1 LQVNSHTSFER
12 LQLIRALCAPFLSFK
27 HITDRLT
34 FMKNENRAPHPR
46 KDHAQTRSGR
56 CIALIDSNYMAW
68 LLKQNTD
75 TDADAES
82 EVEAYNRQALIPTLV
97 QTLKQAGLA
106 LDVQRVYWY
115 TDNPDS
121 QFPQDQILRAL
132 DVTSGEPSEVA
143 FSAMSADIARLSER
157 KACEHLL
164 IASDDDRLTASIDEA
179 QLHGLNVYLLADES
193 ARHMDQLINEDPA
206 WCRLLAQADRR
217 VLLMPQAARE
227 LTAQPRAAAAPTAT
241 HDPELVR
248 TKLQEVVD
256 GWWDDEP
263 EDLREDLRDELR
275 GSHGIPQEVDRHML
289 LRVRRALDRPLSF
302 PEKKILREMVRNKVL
317 GVTEESLP
325 A

>member
-1 LQVNSHTSFER
+1 
-12 LQLIRALCAPFLSFK
+12 
-27 HITDRLT
+27 
-34 FMKNENRAPHPR
+34 
-46 KDHAQTRSGR
+46 
-56 CIALIDSNYMAW
+56 
-68 LLKQNTD
+68 
-75 TDADAES
+75 
-82 EVEAYNRQALIPTLV
+82 
-97 QTLKQAGLA
+97 
-106 LDVQRVYWY
+106 
-115 TDNPDS
+115 
-121 QFPQDQILRAL
+121 
-132 DVTSGEPSEVA
+132 
-143 FSAMSADIARLSER
+143 LSER

-217 VLLMPQAARE
+217 VLLMAQAAKE
-227 LTAQPRAAAAPTAT
+227 LTAQPRAAAAPAAPQ
-241 HDPELVR
+241 DPELVR

-317 GVTEESLP
+317 GITEESLP

>member
-1 LQVNSHTSFER
+1 
-12 LQLIRALCAPFLSFK
+12 
-27 HITDRLT
+27 
-34 FMKNENRAPHPR
+34 MKNENRAPHPR

-68 LLKQNTD
+68 LLKQSTD
-75 TDADAES
+75 TDAESES
-82 EVEAYNRQALIPTLV
+82 EVETYNRQALIPTLV

-121 QFPQDQILRAL
+121 QFPQDQIVRAL

-217 VLLMPQAARE
+217 VLLIPQATRE
-227 LTAQPRAAAAPTAT
+227 LTAQPRAAAAPAAT
-241 HDPELVR
+241 QDPELVR
-248 TKLQEVVD
+248 SRLQEVVD
-256 GWWDDEP
+256 GWWNDEP

>member
-1 LQVNSHTSFER
+1 
-12 LQLIRALCAPFLSFK
+12 
-27 HITDRLT
+27 
-34 FMKNENRAPHPR
+34 MKNETRPTHNR
-46 KDHAQTRSGR
+46 KDSTPMRTGR
-56 CIALIDSNYMAW
+56 CIALIDSNYMSW
-68 LLKQNTD
+68 LLRQS
-75 TDADAES
+75 TDAAAEP
-82 EVEAYNRQALIPTLV
+82 ETYNRLALIPSLGHA
-97 QTLKQAGLA
+97 LKGAGLSV
-106 LDVQRVYWY
+106 DIQRVYWY
-115 TDNPDS
+115 TDNPDT
-121 QFPQDQILRAL
+121 QFPQDQIVRQL
-132 DVTSGEPSEVA
+132 DAAGGEPGDVVFHS
-143 FSAMSADIARLSER
+143 MSADIGRLAQHH
-157 KACEHLL
+157 ACDHLL
-164 IASDDDRLTASIDEA
+164 IASDDDRLTAVIDDA

-217 VLLMPQAARE
+217 VLLMAQAAKE
-227 LTAQPRAAAAPTAT
+227 LTAQPRAAAAPAAPQ
-241 HDPELVR
+241 DPELVR

-317 GVTEESLP
+317 GITEEILP

>member
-1 LQVNSHTSFER
+1 
-12 LQLIRALCAPFLSFK
+12 
-27 HITDRLT
+27 
-34 FMKNENRAPHPR
+34 MKNENRAPHPR
-46 KDHAQTRSGR
+46 KDLAQTRSGR

-68 LLKQNTD
+68 LLKQSTD
-75 TDADAES
+75 TDADTES
-82 EVEAYNRQALIPTLV
+82 EAQAYNRQALIPTLV

>member
-1 LQVNSHTSFER
+1 
-12 LQLIRALCAPFLSFK
+12 
-27 HITDRLT
+27 
-34 FMKNENRAPHPR
+34 MKNENRAPHPR

>member
-1 LQVNSHTSFER
+1 
-12 LQLIRALCAPFLSFK
+12 
-27 HITDRLT
+27 
-34 FMKNENRAPHPR
+34 MKNENRAPHPR

-68 LLKQNTD
+68 LLKQSTD
-75 TDADAES
+75 TDAES
-82 EVEAYNRQALIPTLV
+82 ESEAEAYNRQALIPTLV

-132 DVTSGEPSEVA
+132 DVTGGEPSEVA

>member
-1 LQVNSHTSFER
+1 
-12 LQLIRALCAPFLSFK
+12 
-27 HITDRLT
+27 
-34 FMKNENRAPHPR
+34 MKNENRAPHSR

-68 LLKQNTD
+68 LLKQSTD
-75 TDADAES
+75 TDAES
-82 EVEAYNRQALIPTLV
+82 ESEAEAYNRQALIPTLV

-248 TKLQEVVD
+248 SKLQEVVD

>member
-1 LQVNSHTSFER
+1 
-12 LQLIRALCAPFLSFK
+12 
-27 HITDRLT
+27 
-34 FMKNENRAPHPR
+34 MKTENRATHPR
-46 KDHAQTRSGR
+46 KEHAQARTGR

-68 LLKQNTD
+68 LLKQSTD
-75 TDADAES
+75 SDAEP
-82 EVEAYNRQALIPTLV
+82 ETYNRQALIPTLV
-97 QTLKQAGLA
+97 QTLKQAGLG

-121 QFPQDQILRAL
+121 QFPADQIVRVL
-132 DVTSGEPSEVA
+132 DVTGGEPSEVA

-217 VLLMPQAARE
+217 VLLLAQAAKE
-227 LTAQPRAAAAPTAT
+227 LTAQPRAAATPAAPQ
-241 HDPELVR
+241 DPELVR
-248 TKLQEVVD
+248 GRLQEVVD

-263 EDLREDLRDELR
+263 EDLRDELR

-317 GVTEESLP
+317 GVSEESMP

>member
-1 LQVNSHTSFER
+1 
-12 LQLIRALCAPFLSFK
+12 
-27 HITDRLT
+27 
-34 FMKNENRAPHPR
+34 MKNENRAPHPR

-68 LLKQNTD
+68 LLKQSTD
-75 TDADAES
+75 TDAES
-82 EVEAYNRQALIPTLV
+82 EAEAYNRQALIPTLV

>member
-1 LQVNSHTSFER
+1 
-12 LQLIRALCAPFLSFK
+12 
-27 HITDRLT
+27 
-34 FMKNENRAPHPR
+34 MKNENRAPHPR

-68 LLKQNTD
+68 LLKQSTD
-75 TDADAES
+75 TDADSES
-82 EVEAYNRQALIPTLV
+82 QSEAYNRQTLIPTLV

-132 DVTSGEPSEVA
+132 DAISGEPSEVA

-217 VLLMPQAARE
+217 VLLMPQAPRE
-227 LTAQPRAAAAPTAT
+227 SNVQPRAAAAPTAT

-325 A
+325 V

>member
-1 LQVNSHTSFER
+1 
-12 LQLIRALCAPFLSFK
+12 
-27 HITDRLT
+27 
-34 FMKNENRAPHPR
+34 MKNENRAPHPR

-248 TKLQEVVD
+248 SKLQEVVD

>member
-1 LQVNSHTSFER
+1 
-12 LQLIRALCAPFLSFK
+12 
-27 HITDRLT
+27 
-34 FMKNENRAPHPR
+34 MKTENRATHPR
-46 KDHAQTRSGR
+46 KEHAQARTGR

-68 LLKQNTD
+68 LLKQSTD
-75 TDADAES
+75 SDAEP
-82 EVEAYNRQALIPTLV
+82 ETYNRQALIPTLV
-97 QTLKQAGLA
+97 QTLKQAGLG

-121 QFPQDQILRAL
+121 QFPADQIVRVL
-132 DVTSGEPSEVA
+132 DVTGGEPSEVA

-217 VLLMPQAARE
+217 VLLLAQAAKE
-227 LTAQPRAAAAPTAT
+227 LTAQPRAAATPAAPQ
-241 HDPELVR
+241 DPELVR
-248 TKLQEVVD
+248 GRLQEVVD

-317 GVTEESLP
+317 GITEESLP

>member
-1 LQVNSHTSFER
+1 
-12 LQLIRALCAPFLSFK
+12 
-27 HITDRLT
+27 
-34 FMKNENRAPHPR
+34 MKNENRAPHPR

-82 EVEAYNRQALIPTLV
+82 EAEAYNRQALIPTLV

-143 FSAMSADIARLSER
+143 FSAMSADIACLSER

-227 LTAQPRAAAAPTAT
+227 STAQPRAAAAPTAT

-248 TKLQEVVD
+248 SKLQEVVD

-302 PEKKILREMVRNKVL
+302 PEKKILREMVRSKVL

>member
-1 LQVNSHTSFER
+1 
-12 LQLIRALCAPFLSFK
+12 
-27 HITDRLT
+27 
-34 FMKNENRAPHPR
+34 MKNENRATHPR

-68 LLKQNTD
+68 LLKQSTD
-75 TDADAES
+75 SDAEP
-82 EVEAYNRQALIPTLV
+82 EAYNRQALIPTLV
-97 QTLKQAGLA
+97 QTLKQAGLG

-121 QFPQDQILRAL
+121 QFPQDQIVRVL
-132 DVTSGEPSEVA
+132 DITSGEPSEVA

-164 IASDDDRLTASIDEA
+164 IASDDDRLTASIDDA

-193 ARHMDQLINEDPA
+193 ARHMDQLVNEDPA

-217 VLLMPQAARE
+217 VLLIPQAARE
-227 LTAQPRAAAAPTAT
+227 LTAQPRAAAAPAAPQ
-241 HDPELVR
+241 DPELVR

>member
-1 LQVNSHTSFER
+1 
-12 LQLIRALCAPFLSFK
+12 
-27 HITDRLT
+27 
-34 FMKNENRAPHPR
+34 MKNENRAMHPR

-68 LLKQNTD
+68 LLKQSNEGD
-75 TDADAES
+75 TEP
-82 EVEAYNRQALIPTLV
+82 EAYNRQALIPTLV
-97 QTLKQAGLA
+97 QTLKQAGLG

-121 QFPQDQILRAL
+121 QFPQDQIVRVL
-132 DVTSGEPSEVA
+132 DVASGEPSEVA
-143 FSAMSADIARLSER
+143 FSAMSTDIARLSER

-179 QLHGLNVYLLADES
+179 QLHGLSVYLLADES

-217 VLLMPQAARE
+217 VLLMAQAAKE
-227 LTAQPRAAAAPTAT
+227 LTAHPRAAAAPAAT
-241 HDPELVR
+241 QDPELVR
-248 TKLQEVVD
+248 TRLQEVVD

>member
-1 LQVNSHTSFER
+1 
-12 LQLIRALCAPFLSFK
+12 
-27 HITDRLT
+27 
-34 FMKNENRAPHPR
+34 MKNENRAPHPR

-68 LLKQNTD
+68 LLKQSTD
-75 TDADAES
+75 TDAES
-82 EVEAYNRQALIPTLV
+82 ESEAEAYNRQALIPTLV

-121 QFPQDQILRAL
+121 QFPQDQILRVL

-248 TKLQEVVD
+248 SKLQEVVD

>member
-1 LQVNSHTSFER
+1 MKTE
-12 LQLIRALCAPFLSFK
+12 IRA
-27 HITDRLT
+27 T
-34 FMKNENRAPHPR
+34 HPR
-46 KDHAQTRSGR
+46 KEHAPTRNGR

-68 LLKQNTD
+68 LLKQGSD
-75 TDADAES
+75 TDAEP
-82 EVEAYNRQALIPTLV
+82 ETYNRQALIPTLT
-97 QTLKQAGLA
+97 QTLKQAGLG

-121 QFPQDQILRAL
+121 QFPQDQIVRVL
-132 DVTSGEPSEVA
+132 DVTSGEPSEVVFA
-143 FSAMSADIARLSER
+143 AMSADIARLSER

-164 IASDDDRLTASIDEA
+164 VASDDDRLTASIDEA

-227 LTAQPRAAAAPTAT
+227 LTAQPRAAAAVAAPQ
-241 HDPELVR
+241 DPELVR

-317 GVTEESLP
+317 GITEESMP

>member
-1 LQVNSHTSFER
+1 
-12 LQLIRALCAPFLSFK
+12 
-27 HITDRLT
+27 
-34 FMKNENRAPHPR
+34 MKNENRAPHPR

-68 LLKQNTD
+68 LLKQSTD
-75 TDADAES
+75 TDAES
-82 EVEAYNRQALIPTLV
+82 ESEAEAYNRQALIPTLV

-227 LTAQPRAAAAPTAT
+227 STAQPRAAAAPTAT

-248 TKLQEVVD
+248 SKLQEVVD

>member
-1 LQVNSHTSFER
+1 
-12 LQLIRALCAPFLSFK
+12 
-27 HITDRLT
+27 
-34 FMKNENRAPHPR
+34 MKNENRAPHPR

-68 LLKQNTD
+68 LLKQGTD

-82 EVEAYNRQALIPTLV
+82 EAEAYNRQALIPTLV

-227 LTAQPRAAAAPTAT
+227 STAQPRAAAAPTAT

-248 TKLQEVVD
+248 SKLQEVVD